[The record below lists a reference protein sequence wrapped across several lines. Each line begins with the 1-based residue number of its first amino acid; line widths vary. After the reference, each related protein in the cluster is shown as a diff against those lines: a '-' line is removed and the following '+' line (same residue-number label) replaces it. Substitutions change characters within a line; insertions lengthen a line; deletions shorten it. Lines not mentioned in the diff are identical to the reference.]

1 MGLNI
6 KSDQA
11 HELAR
16 RLAKETGLTMTAAI
30 EVALENQLDRIY
42 RHKERDYRYRRI
54 KEIVSRLEPVPEG
67 VTSDHSD
74 FYDDDGLPA

>member
-30 EVALENQLDRIY
+30 EVGLENQLDRIY